1 MSMQKTPEKQELSQA
16 LLLSISQYSWDKQ
29 IRLTTDE
36 DVLCSYSKLSN
47 DQGSYLETKKD
58 QGNVFIKK
66 CNQVQID
73 DVQDQEHKQL
83 LQMLKEKDKRIE
95 QLEHYQVWLQEQNE
109 NLKLNQQMMIEDQ
122 SMNQLQTNSASKQHL
137 LKIEDLE
144 FQINQS
150 EQQYHKS
157 LKSLGQF
164 EKENSTLKT
173 KIFEYEQKLFQ
184 QQHQQ
189 KVAES
194 INEQSKIKY
203 EEQHQINQTK
213 IYELQQYIQNQ
224 ESYINKLQ
232 HDVTHYYYSFQVQL
246 SRKNSKENISKQYKS
261 VVLREKSPQ
270 LNQYDQHQINK
281 FVECIVDMVMN
292 CTLSQ
297 AQVKPSLKEC
307 WKWLKNILEEYMI
320 LKKQILQDTNKTHS
334 TKSSQFVGREIN
346 GERKRDHSFFND
358 LNRRFQTSV
367 EDSENKYLR
376 SNTLLS
382 RVQK

>member
-1 MSMQKTPEKQELSQA
+1 MQKTPEKQELSQA

-36 DVLCSYSKLSN
+36 DVLCSYSKFSN
-47 DQGSYLETKKD
+47 DQGSYCETKKD
-58 QGNVFIKK
+58 QGNVFMKK

-73 DVQDQEHKQL
+73 EVSGQEHKQL
-83 LQMLKEKDKRIE
+83 LLILREKDKRIE
-95 QLEHYQVWLQEQNE
+95 ELEHYQVWLQEQNE
-109 NLKLNQQMMIEDQ
+109 KLKLNQQMMIEDQ
-122 SMNQLQTNSASKQHL
+122 SMNQQQRDSASKRHL
-137 LKIEDLE
+137 QKIDDLE
-144 FQINQS
+144 LQISQS

-157 LKSLGQF
+157 LKSLGQL

-189 KVAES
+189 KVFEQ
-194 INEQSKIKY
+194 INEQQKLKF
-203 EEQHQINQTK
+203 EEQDQINQSK
-213 IYELQQYIQNQ
+213 IFELQQYIQSQ

-232 HDVTHYYYSFQVQL
+232 HDVQM

-270 LNQYDQHQINK
+270 LNQYDQHQMNK

-297 AQVKPSLKEC
+297 AQAKPSLKEC

-334 TKSSQFVGREIN
+334 TKSSQFVGKEIN

>member
-1 MSMQKTPEKQELSQA
+1 MQKTPEKQELSQA

-36 DVLCSYSKLSN
+36 DVLCSYSKFSN

-66 CNQVQID
+66 CNKVQID

-83 LQMLKEKDKRIE
+83 LLLLKEKDKRIE
-95 QLEHYQVWLQEQNE
+95 ELEHYQVWLQEQNE
-109 NLKLNQQMMIEDQ
+109 KLKLNQQMMIEDQ
-122 SMNQLQTNSASKQHL
+122 SMNQLQTDSTSKIHL
-137 LKIEDLE
+137 QKIEDLE

-184 QQHQQ
+184 QQHQY

-194 INEQSKIKY
+194 IHEQSNLKY
-203 EEQHQINQTK
+203 EEQHQINQSK

-232 HDVTHYYYSFQVQL
+232 NDVQL

-297 AQVKPSLKEC
+297 AQAKPSLKEC

-334 TKSSQFVGREIN
+334 TKSSQFVGKEIN